1 MPLVLSLVLHVRI
14 YQMKLI
20 QQIGL
25 PDNQPHSF
33 HRWVKSQHQE
43 PSLVALLPCK
53 AKSLQQAGQQGA
65 CPSPALA
72 LRGAERLGGC
82 TEVAKLPATRGHTR
96 TFTANSSEILGL
108 MRDEAL
114 WRFVHFQLYLL

>member
-1 MPLVLSLVLHVRI
+1 MPLVLSLVLHARI

-53 AKSLQQAGQQGA
+53 ATSLQQAGQQGA
-65 CPSPALA
+65 CPSPALT
-72 LRGAERLGGC
+72 LRGAERLGR
-82 TEVAKLPATRGHTR
+82 LHRGGKAPCYPRAHPNIHCKQLRDT
-96 TFTANSSEILGL
+96 GL
-108 MRDEAL
+108 DEG
-114 WRFVHFQLYLL
+114 